1 MQSELL
7 KRFVEGDIDAF
18 EKLFRQFEK
27 QVYAW
32 IVRIVRDP
40 GVAEDLT
47 LETFWRIY
55 RSRLRFDPES
65 GFGPWA
71 RRIATNLA
79 IDHLKHRHLER
90 ELPDEIMQENS
101 PNPALQQETRE
112 QIRRAFRSL
121 PAYLQ
126 VTATLALI
134 EERPYKEIA
143 ESLGKSESAIRVRV
157 FRAVRA
163 LRKELRRTGAK

>member
-1 MQSELL
+1 MQNDLL
-7 KRFVEGDIDAF
+7 RRFAEGDIDAF

-27 QVYAW
+27 QVYSW
-32 IVRIVRDP
+32 IVRIVRDT

-47 LETFWRIY
+47 VETFWRIY
-55 RSRLRFDPES
+55 MSRIRFDPEAD
-65 GFGPWA
+65 FAPWA

-79 IDHLKHRHLER
+79 IDHLKHRRLER
-90 ELPDEIMQENS
+90 ELSDEIMQETS
-101 PNPALQQETRE
+101 PNPALQHETRE

-143 ESLGKSESAIRVRV
+143 ESLGKSESAIRVRI

-163 LRKELRRTGAK
+163 LRKELRRTGAR

>member
-1 MQSELL
+1 MENQLL
-7 KRFVEGDIDAF
+7 KRFAEGNLDAF
-18 EKLFRQFEK
+18 EQLFRQFEK
-27 QVYAW
+27 QVYTW
-32 IVRIVRDP
+32 IVRIVRDT

-47 LETFWRIY
+47 VETFWRIY
-55 RSRLRFDPES
+55 KSRMRFDPKLD
-65 GFGPWA
+65 FAPWA

-79 IDHLKHRHLER
+79 IDHLKHRRLEE
-90 ELPDEIMQENS
+90 ELPDEIMQDAS
-101 PNPALQQETRE
+101 PNPALLHETRD
-112 QIRRAFRSL
+112 QIQRAFRSL

-143 ESLGKSESAIRVRV
+143 ESLGTSETAIRVRV

-163 LRKELRRTGAK
+163 LRKQLRRMGVK

>member
-1 MQSELL
+1 MQNELL
-7 KRFVEGDIDAF
+7 KRFAEGDIDAF
-18 EKLFRQFEK
+18 EKLFREFEK

-32 IVRIVRDP
+32 IVRIVRDT

-55 RSRLRFDPES
+55 SFRMRFNPELD
-65 GFGPWA
+65 FAPWA

-79 IDHLKHRHLER
+79 IDHLKHRCLEQ
-90 ELPDEIMQENS
+90 ELPDEIMQETS
-101 PNPALQQETRE
+101 PDPALQHETRE
-112 QIRRAFRSL
+112 QIQRAFRTL

-163 LRKELRRTGAK
+163 LRKELRRMGVR

>member
-1 MQSELL
+1 MQNELL
-7 KRFVEGDIDAF
+7 KRFAEGDLDAF

-32 IVRIVRDP
+32 IVRIVRDT

-47 LETFWRIY
+47 VETFWRIY
-55 RSRLRFDPES
+55 RSRSRFDPES
-65 GFGPWA
+65 EFAPWA

-79 IDHLKHRHLER
+79 IDHMKHRPLEQ
-90 ELPDEIMQENS
+90 ELPDEIMQETS
-101 PNPALQQETRE
+101 PNSALQHETRE
-112 QIRRAFRSL
+112 QIRRAFRRL
-121 PAYLQ
+121 PVDLQ

-163 LRKELRRTGAK
+163 LRKELRRTGVR

>member
-1 MQSELL
+1 MQNELL
-7 KRFVEGDIDAF
+7 KRFAEGDLDAF

-32 IVRIVRDP
+32 IVRIVRDT

-47 LETFWRIY
+47 VETFWRIY
-55 RSRLRFDPES
+55 RSRMRFDPES
-65 GFGPWA
+65 DFAPWA
-71 RRIATNLA
+71 RRIAANLA
-79 IDHLKHRHLER
+79 IDHLKHRRLER
-90 ELPDEIMQENS
+90 ELPDEVMQETS
-101 PNPALQQETRE
+101 PNPALQHETRE
-112 QIRRAFRSL
+112 QIRRAFHSL
-121 PAYLQ
+121 PTYLQ
-126 VTATLALI
+126 LTATLALI

-163 LRKELRRTGAK
+163 LRKELRRMGVK